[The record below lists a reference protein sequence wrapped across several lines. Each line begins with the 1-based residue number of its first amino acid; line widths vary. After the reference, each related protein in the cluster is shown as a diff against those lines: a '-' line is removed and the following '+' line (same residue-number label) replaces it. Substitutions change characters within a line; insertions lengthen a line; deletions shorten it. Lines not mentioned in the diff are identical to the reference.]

1 MLALA
6 EVEEPMT
13 EPHTPAHQSVLLDA
27 AVQGLALQPNG
38 CYVDGTFGRG
48 GHSQLI
54 LDQLGP
60 QGRLLGIDKDPDA
73 CAYAEARFGGDTR
86 FSMHRGSFAELNI
99 VLAGQ
104 GLLGK
109 LDGILLDLG
118 VSSPQL
124 DEAARG
130 FSFQQ
135 DGPLDM
141 RMDPEQGE
149 SVADWLA
156 TADAEAIARVL
167 WRYGEERF
175 SRRIAQA
182 IVDRREAQPLTRTK
196 ALADLIREVI
206 PTATQ
211 GRIHPATRSFQALRI
226 FINKEL
232 EDLEAVLPQSLAAL
246 AAGGRLAVISFHSL
260 EDRIVK
266 RFMRD
271 QARPRQPELPM
282 APEVPAGLKLC
293 GKAQR
298 ASAAEIAA
306 NPRARSA
313 VLRVAERTAAPVNEA
328 RV

>member
-1 MLALA
+1 M
-6 EVEEPMT
+6 
-13 EPHTPAHQSVLLDA
+13 PAHQSVLLDA
-27 AVQGLALQPNG
+27 AVRGLALRPDG

-48 GHSQLI
+48 GHSRLI

-60 QGRLLGIDKDPDA
+60 EGRLLAIDKDPAA
-73 CAYAEARFGGDTR
+73 CAHAADMFGADPR
-86 FSMHRGSFAELNI
+86 FSIHRGSFADLNV
-99 VLAGQ
+99 VLGEQ

-109 LDGILLDLG
+109 LNGILLDLG

-124 DEAARG
+124 DEAERG

-141 RMDPEQGE
+141 RMDPQQGE

-156 TADAEAIARVL
+156 TADAESIARVL

-182 IVDRREAQPLTRTK
+182 IVERRAEKPLTRTK
-196 ALADLIREVI
+196 ALADLIRDVI
-206 PTATQ
+206 PAATQ

-232 EDLEAVLPQSLAAL
+232 EDLEAVLPQSLNAL
-246 AAGGRLAVISFHSL
+246 AFGGRLAVISFHSL
-260 EDRIVK
+260 EDRMVK

-271 QARPRQPELPM
+271 QARPKQPELPM
-282 APEVPAGLKLC
+282 APEVPAALKLC

-298 ASAAEIAA
+298 AGEAEVAA

-313 VLRVAERTAAPVNEA
+313 VLRVAERTVAPPIEV
-328 RV
+328 RP